1 MPKAIA
7 PNEVVDQ
14 LNRVLKLD
22 GALIFQKV
30 LLDNVLSRH
39 PLALVA
45 RRVGVRR
52 ETIWRYKTGQVRA
65 PFDVLV
71 KIAGVID
78 ARIVLVTD

>member
-1 MPKAIA
+1 MPKAID
-7 PNEVVDQ
+7 PNEIVDQ

-45 RRVGVRR
+45 
-52 ETIWRYKTGQVRA
+52 
-65 PFDVLV
+65 
-71 KIAGVID
+71 
-78 ARIVLVTD
+78 